1 MFEMIV
7 DGESEKIV
15 NTDPISYQNVKVW
28 AATTEKIFPLAN
40 ARIKN
45 LEFRNN

>member
-7 DGESEKIV
+7 DGDSEKIV
-15 NTDPISYQNVKVW
+15 NTSPISYQNVKVW
-28 AATTEKIFPLAN
+28 AATTGEIYPFAN

-45 LEFRNN
+45 LWFKQN